1 MLHEIL
7 LSLSGH
13 PSPLLQSADTGSH
26 DDTNALAAATPSE
39 RQLLA
44 TVARLGNVHRRVMAL
59 TAQISASHPSPIC
72 KAVAAGI
79 KSLPLAAFQHK
90 ILQVEETILRGDAD
104 LVGAYNIVPLTA
116 IVGEFKPWTR
126 KMDWLLEMVSFVTA
140 TQEVSMCHG
149 ARLMD
154 RLRDET
160 RSGYQDIAE
169 MALSL
174 LKIAETA
181 WLKQVSAW
189 VLFGRLPNAD
199 AAADFFVQKTA
210 DEDFVC
216 VAERMPLF
224 VTSTTASS
232 MLFIGKSLNH
242 IGVLR
247 TSGFAPG
254 HVENIYDKV
263 RQISSLEL
271 PLSAANFTRTM
282 TLIRRSLSETT
293 LQRALPLTRIV
304 QVFDLLREFF
314 LLGRGEFAMVL
325 TNEADRQMG
334 GQWRRAASLAREKH
348 TKLDKVAINDS
359 QVAAA
364 LEKTWVVLA
373 SMQGQDT
380 DEDEQLEQARTM
392 LTLSLEKSNA
402 MAPLTAGRGLST
414 EAVGL
419 LESSPFSSLLFSVP
433 VALWLKLSS
442 PLDMIISPSDLRLYS
457 CMNSYLLSLR
467 RAHIRLTDLWK
478 LTSLRR
484 HHVAPIGAGED
495 AVAQRRR
502 WSARSSM
509 MRDTWTTA
517 SAAIFLLGET
527 EAYLQ
532 TEVVRG
538 MWKSFYKWLTGCQG
552 QTETSN
558 GRRRRTAT
566 SDDAAGPDGDGS
578 GESHGHGD
586 LANKPQHDV
595 QALAA
600 AHGLYLRTLVFRLL
614 LTQPGFTGPL
624 YQLLQDIDRLVSHV
638 QRLHSIFTSL
648 DLEMDAGVLDA
659 SVNLEQEQDEVF
671 GQLGGV
677 QRRVR
682 GEIGKVTGALR
693 TLGSEADFL
702 AEWEVRGM
710 AADEEEYE
718 YDGLWEGAQR
728 YVPGRIGGIDRLLM
742 KLDFGTWLQDEA

>member
-13 PSPLLQSADTGSH
+13 ASPLLQSADTDSH
-26 DDTNALAAATPSE
+26 TDAHPLAAATPSE

-44 TVARLGNVHRRVMAL
+44 TVARLANVHTQVMAL
-59 TAQISASHPSPIC
+59 TAQISTSHPSPIC
-72 KAVAAGI
+72 KAVATGI
-79 KSLPLAAFQHK
+79 KSLHLAAFQHK
-90 ILQVEETILRGDAD
+90 ILQVEETILKGDAN

-126 KMDWLLEMVSFVTA
+126 KMNWLLEIVGFVTA
-140 TQEVSMCHG
+140 TQKGSTCHG
-149 ARLMD
+149 PRLMD

-174 LKIAETA
+174 LRVAETA

-189 VLFGRLPNAD
+189 VLYGRLPGAD

-216 VAERMPLF
+216 IAERVPSF
-224 VTSTTASS
+224 VTSSTAWS

-247 TSGFAPG
+247 TSSFQLG
-254 HVENIYDKV
+254 HVESIYDRA
-263 RQISSLEL
+263 RQISSLDL

-293 LQRALPLTRIV
+293 LQKALPLIRIV
-304 QVFDLLREFF
+304 QVIDLLREFF

-325 TNEADRQMG
+325 TNEAEEQMR
-334 GQWRRAASLAREKH
+334 GQWPRTTSLAHEESKV
-348 TKLDKVAINDS
+348 DKVTVNDS

-364 LEKTWVVLA
+364 LKKTWVALA
-373 SMQGQDT
+373 SMQGQDA

-392 LTLSLEKSNA
+392 LTLSLEKSNSLP
-402 MAPLTAGRGLST
+402 PLTAGRGLST

-419 LESSPFSSLLFSVP
+419 LESSPFSNLLFSVP
-433 VALWLKLSS
+433 VALGLKISS

-457 CMNSYLLSLR
+457 CMNSYLVSLR

-478 LTSLRR
+478 MTSLRR
-484 HHVAPIGAGED
+484 HYVAPIGAGED

-502 WSARSSM
+502 WSTRSSM

-538 MWKSFYKWLTGCQG
+538 MWKTFYKWLTGCNA
-552 QTETSN
+552 QTEMRD
-558 GRRRRTAT
+558 GGRRRTAR
-566 SDDAAGPDGDGS
+566 SDDVAGPDDDGP
-578 GESHGHGD
+578 GESDRQAD
-586 LANKPQHDV
+586 LVNKPQHDV
-595 QALAA
+595 QALSV

-614 LTQPGFTGPL
+614 LTQASFTEPL
-624 YQLLQDIDRLVSHV
+624 YKLLQDIDGMVSQV
-638 QRLHSIFTSL
+638 QRLHSIFTL
-648 DLEMDAGVLDA
+648 MDLETDAGVLDA

-671 GQLGGV
+671 GLLRRV
-677 QRRVR
+677 QTRVR
-682 GEIGKVTGALR
+682 GGIGKVTGALR
-693 TLGSEADFL
+693 RLGSEADFL

-710 AADEEEYE
+710 AADEDEYE
-718 YDGLWEGAQR
+718 YDGLWEGGQR

-742 KLDFGTWLQDEA
+742 KLDFGTWLEDEE